1 MNRPYIVIPSLNPG
15 EKLLQIAA
23 GLKERGFAH
32 IIVVNDGSREEC
44 LPIFEALE
52 RDYGCV
58 VLHHRVNQGKGR
70 ALKTAFNYYLGIYT
84 GEDSGILTMD
94 ADGQHLIEDV
104 ENCAKALQEDQDKLI
119 LGCRNFSA
127 DGVPA
132 KSSFGNRITR
142 NVLRYL
148 CGISVTDSQT
158 GLRGYPT
165 ELIRRFMKTKGEGFE
180 YETYMLLDAAEAAV
194 SFREVSIQT
203 VYMEGNRE
211 THFKPVADSLRIYAI
226 FFKYIVSS
234 LSSFLLDVLLYGI
247 LLGLLE
253 RNMTESA
260 AIWAATAGAR
270 VVSSLYNF
278 GMNRTVV
285 FKSRSG
291 AGKSLFKYYFLCLI
305 QMLCSGWGVGMLFRL
320 TRINT
325 VVLKIIVDTV
335 LFLCS
340 YPIQRCWVFKGGKNG
355 K

>member
-1 MNRPYIVIPSLNPG
+1 MNRPYIVIPSLNPE
-15 EKLLQIAA
+15 EKLLQLAA
-23 GLKERGFAH
+23 GLKEKGFDH
-32 IIVVNDGSREEC
+32 IIIVNDGSREDR

-52 RDYGCV
+52 RDHGCE

-70 ALKTAFNYYLGIYT
+70 ALKTAFNYYLGVCT

-104 ENCAKALQEDQDKLI
+104 ENCAKALQEDQEKLI

-127 DGVPA
+127 DGVPV

-142 NVLRYL
+142 NVLRYF

-165 ELIRRFMKTKGEGFE
+165 ELVRRFMKTKGEGFE
-180 YETYMLLDAAEAAV
+180 YETYMLLDASQADI

-226 FFKYIVSS
+226 FFKYFVSS
-234 LSSFLLDVLLYGI
+234 ISSFLLDILLYGI

-253 RNMTESA
+253 RSMTENG
-260 AIWAATAGAR
+260 AIWVATAGAR
-270 VVSSLYNF
+270 LVSSLYNF
-278 GMNRTVV
+278 CMNRTLV
-285 FKSRSG
+285 FKSRAGS
-291 AGKSLFKYYFLCLI
+291 GKSLFKYYFLCLI
-305 QMLCSGWGVGMLFRL
+305 QTVCSAKGVELLFRW
-320 TRINT
+320 TRIDS
-325 VVLKIIVDTV
+325 VILKVIVDTI

-340 YPIQRCWVFKGGKNG
+340 YPIQRCWVFKGGKDE